1 MASRADARAS
11 RARLERRNAQAR
23 ALCRDVCELL
33 NLPIDT
39 AVTALASVLKFYKR
53 RDAIERARED
63 EARERA
69 RASPELVVQAGVYL
83 ACKLE
88 ESVVSLADVAAA
100 TAATLD
106 GEDATATLD
115 ERADVRLSEADAR
128 ARAEGEALAGYAV
141 AGRGGREE
149 GDDAFAAATG
159 ALYYAYKDRILILE
173 QEMLRAMEYEL
184 NTAQPHV
191 YMFHIVHAIGGG
203 RALACA
209 ASATLLDALFA
220 TAEPVGEEE
229 APTIAAAAVRRAS
242 VNLKCEKDLKSANGE
257 MWYEILGFDAAA
269 MDAVEERL
277 REGSGSATWT

>member
-1 MASRADARAS
+1 MASRADGAVARA
-11 RARLERRNAQAR
+11 LERRNAQAR

-39 AVTALASVLKFYKR
+39 AVTALASVLKFYER

-141 AGRGGREE
+141 AGRGGERRGRRRVRG
-149 GDDAFAAATG
+149 GDGGAVLRVQGSDLDLGARDASRDG
-159 ALYYAYKDRILILE
+159 VRVE
-173 QEMLRAMEYEL
+173 
-184 NTAQPHV
+184 H
-191 YMFHIVHAIGGG
+191 G
-203 RALACA
+203 
-209 ASATLLDALFA
+209 A
-220 TAEPVGEEE
+220 TARVHVSHR
-229 APTIAAAAVRRAS
+229 ARDRR
-242 VNLKCEKDLKSANGE
+242 
-257 MWYEILGFDAAA
+257 
-269 MDAVEERL
+269 R
-277 REGSGSATWT
+277 